1 MKTGCSSRGNWRPLP
16 SQKPWLL
23 MAIAFATVL
32 LLPLL
37 FKFHIQT
44 ASAKFHRMLVLC
56 DGEIQRPKVSPTTA
70 PPPRL
75 DRPVTVVTAYYNIPS
90 KHSNAEYL
98 KWIGNF
104 LPRIP
109 CYMYLFTD
117 EKSAEQLIK
126 LRAPFLNRTI
136 FVVRPFAQLKEVK
149 RLEMWKEQHKIDHE
163 RHYQS
168 PEVYAWCGTRKCT
181 SFGRLRE
188 NAFDSDYFLW
198 TDIGSFRDADRVKHL
213 TTFPTPASPR
223 PSRDEEDLFP
233 PDGKVHRE

>member
-44 ASAKFHRMLVLC
+44 ASGKVPSDAVALN
-56 DGEIQRPKVSPTTA
+56 GEIQRPKVSPTTA

-136 FVVRPFAQLKEVK
+136 FVVRPFAQLKEGMLGSIKAQYDCVK
-149 RLEMWKEQHKIDHE
+149 AFSETDFTADLKKIDIPVMILH
-163 RHYQS
+163 
-168 PEVYAWCGTRKCT
+168 G
-181 SFGRLRE
+181 
-188 NAFDSDYFLW
+188 
-198 TDIGSFRDADRVKHL
+198 DADQIVPLADSALLTVGLVKNSFSSNL
-213 TTFPTPASPR
+213 PWLSAWN
-223 PSRDEEDLFP
+223 
-233 PDGKVHRE
+233 VHDTGEPY